1 MTDAARF
8 QRLSLR
14 EGLWLGVLLALGRG
28 WIFFDQDLLP
38 ERMLLPVF
46 LVLVLLLMVGY
57 FALVRPA
64 APYALARTVAL
75 ALAIVV
81 TALIV
86 VQHVILVFDLSYKS
100 AIVLAATVTFPF
112 VAAAGYKWVN
122 TRS

>member
-1 MTDAARF
+1 MTDAVRL
-8 QRLSLR
+8 QRLSLS
-14 EGLWLGVLLALGRG
+14 EWLWLAVLVAIGRA

-38 ERMLLPVF
+38 ARTLLPAF

-81 TALIV
+81 TVLIV
-86 VQHVILVFDLSYKS
+86 VQHVILIFDLSYKS

>member
-1 MTDAARF
+1 MTDAVRL

-14 EGLWLGVLLALGRG
+14 EWLWLAALVAIGRG

-38 ERMLLPVF
+38 QRSLLPVF
-46 LVLVLLLMVGY
+46 LGLVLLLMVGY

-75 ALAIVV
+75 VLAVVV
-81 TALIV
+81 TALVV

-122 TRS
+122 RRS